1 MHHARSDYQERI
13 QDAAGLIPEDE
24 PVLLIRGQ
32 DVLAPMIART
42 WADGFRLVGGDPEV
56 VQAMRNYADHI
67 ERWQDEN
74 RAKVPDVPREA
85 IERFIP

>member
-1 MHHARSDYQERI
+1 MRHARSDYQDRI

-32 DVLAPMIART
+32 DVLAPMIARA
-42 WADGFRLVGGDPEV
+42 WADGYRLIGGDPEV
-56 VQAMRNYADHI
+56 VAAMRSFADHI

-74 RAKVPDVPREA
+74 TGKVPTVPRDVVE
-85 IERFIP
+85 EFIP